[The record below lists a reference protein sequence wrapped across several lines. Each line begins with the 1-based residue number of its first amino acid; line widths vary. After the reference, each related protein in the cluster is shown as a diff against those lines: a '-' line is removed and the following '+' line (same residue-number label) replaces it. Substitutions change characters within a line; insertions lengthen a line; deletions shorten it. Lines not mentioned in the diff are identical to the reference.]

1 MTSECGELIYPNCG
15 FEKMGKYEFWTYRK
29 YYDKTQWLFYN
40 KITKKRKWKCWSIF
54 GLCGYNLKC
63 GNSPCDRCFEINNDN
78 IENPENKNI
87 DCGCDRCCPC
97 SLCTWLL
104 YYFLYAFYLIF
115 FFWFDIIY
123 YCCIEEKS
131 YQIFTVNGEK
141 NILIKNGIWKN
152 FGTEDYT
159 KEFYEEFYPNLFYC
173 ERCKM
178 NFNTFRD
185 FIRKGG
191 SMVLVNVNQDTGPQL
206 LYNNNSN

>member
-1 MTSECGELIYPNCG
+1 MLP
-15 FEKMGKYEFWTYRK
+15 
-29 YYDKTQWLFYN
+29 LFLVHLVAILFFICILFN
-40 KITKKRKWKCWSIF
+40 
-54 GLCGYNLKC
+54 
-63 GNSPCDRCFEINNDN
+63 
-78 IENPENKNI
+78 
-87 DCGCDRCCPC
+87 
-97 SLCTWLL
+97 
-104 YYFLYAFYLIF
+104 FL
-115 FFWFDIIY
+115 FWFDIIY

-131 YQIFTVNGEK
+131 YQIFTVNGEI

-191 SMVLVNVNQDTGPQL
+191 SMVLVNVNQDTGSQW